1 MSTLRKL
8 KTTYAM
14 RNLHLYVPN
23 KGTYFTS
30 QLYKRMRKYFNTI
43 GKIIIGAGINT
54 DDMDLENEDFS
65 DEDFI
70 NFDFVFSIS
79 I

>member
-1 MSTLRKL
+1 MYPIRALTLPVSCTKGWGNISTP
-8 KTTYAM
+8 YE
-14 RNLHLYVPN
+14 
-23 KGTYFTS
+23 
-30 QLYKRMRKYFNTI
+30 
-43 GKIIIGAGINT
+43 KIIIGAGINT
-54 DDMDLENEDFS
+54 DAMSLENEDFS